1 MKIVKTILI
10 ISILLL
16 PGIKAEANSAANV
29 RTGLAY
35 LDKGRLEQAEA
46 EFHKARFKKPES
58 PEIAYNLGTVNYRRR
73 NYAKAADFFQ
83 QAQNRAHDD
92 KLKFNS
98 TYNLGNALFKM
109 GDYSGAVEAFKNSLD
124 YKDDELAR
132 YNLGVAEERL
142 EKQQQ
147 ELEQDQQQGQDQQ
160 QEGDEQQ
167 SDDGQQ
173 QQQQGDQQSD
183 SESGK
188 SDDQQSSDEQQS
200 GEQQQG
206 DKSEDSD
213 ESQPGEPKSD
223 GDESDS
229 ENQQQGTDGDSKDD
243 EGNEGDEEGQMRQQ
257 ERQDVQ
263 MAEQSEQTKPFE
275 PSRRALELKHAELNQ
290 YRVEQILKEMEQR
303 EREIQL
309 RYRNE
314 QSAEQLDPFQMD
326 AEQLR
331 DFFENRRRP
340 QQPSPSDT
348 QDW

>member
-1 MKIVKTILI
+1 MKIVKIILI
-10 ISILLL
+10 VSILLL
-16 PGIKAEANSAANV
+16 PGIKVEANSAANV
-29 RTGLAY
+29 RRGLAY
-35 LDKGRLEQAEA
+35 LDKGKLEQAEA
-46 EFHKARFKKPES
+46 EFHKARFKNPES

-73 NYAKAADFFQ
+73 NFAKAADFFQ
-83 QAQNRAHDD
+83 QAQNRAQNDE
-92 KLKFNS
+92 LKFNS
-98 TYNLGNALFKM
+98 SYNLGNALFKM

-147 ELEQDQQQGQDQQ
+147 ELEQEQEQGQDQQ
-160 QEGDEQQ
+160 QGDEQQ

-188 SDDQQSSDEQQS
+188 SDDQQKSDEHES
-200 GEQQQG
+200 GDQQQG
-206 DKSEDSD
+206 DQSEGSD
-213 ESQPGEPKSD
+213 ESQQGEPQGD
-223 GDESDS
+223 GEESDAKD
-229 ENQQQGTDGDSKDD
+229 QQQGTDGDSKD
-243 EGNEGDEEGQMRQQ
+243 EENHEGDEEGQMRQQ

-314 QSAEQLDPFQMD
+314 QSTEQLDPFQMD

-340 QQPSPSDT
+340 QQPSPSDD